1 MNQNLTIVLTSTQN
15 YVWSSMQE
23 IIPHIVRCWEK
34 TKDQTHQVEV
44 IDVDSSPL
52 KSIAKQCWQAQNIV
66 ITCFNFQIASVLRV
80 LKKDMGI
87 PARLIFHLHNQATI
101 ALWPLQEFGLLPLFT
116 SNDLFVSSASRDWE
130 TLKQIVDS
138 PNGGIVLFSL
148 AEKELKVD
156 THSAQEDNELYFAG
170 RISRQKNLHS
180 IIEALH
186 LLKQKN
192 TLVKFHIFG
201 DEDFLGSPNMGVKDP
216 SYKQELVELV
226 QRHNLN
232 DLVIFHGKIDRN
244 ELYQSKLR
252 NRKIFIS
259 PSAHSDENF
268 GIAAF
273 RALCRGERII
283 LSDWGGHTDYQ
294 KYFPAQVEYV
304 DIIPADEKGL
314 TCNPSQI
321 ADAITKTLNKSIP
334 AFTIPS
340 QYFEDNISKQ
350 YFQLL
355 SIPVGTNSPLKLTP
369 LFDKIIERRAQFK
382 PHPTRIF
389 HDYQDPL
396 VQELFKAYGLK
407 QQV

>member
-34 TKDQTHQVEV
+34 TKGSSHNVEV
-44 IDVDSSPL
+44 IDVDKTPL

-66 ITCFNFQIASVLRV
+66 ISCFNFQIASVLRV

-101 ALWPLQEFGLLPLFT
+101 ALWPLQEFGILPLFT
-116 SNDLFVSSASRDWE
+116 GNDLFVSSANRDWE
-130 TLKQIVDS
+130 SLKQSVHS
-138 PNGGIVLFSL
+138 PKGGVVIFSL
-148 AEKELKVD
+148 AEKELITD
-156 THSAQEDNELYFAG
+156 THKAPEENELYFAG

-186 LLKQKN
+186 ILKQKN
-192 TLVKFHIFG
+192 IYTKFHIFG

-216 SYKQELVELV
+216 SYKQELVELI
-226 QRHNLN
+226 HKFNLQE
-232 DLVIFHGKIDRN
+232 LVIFHGKVDRT
-244 ELYQSKLR
+244 ELYQSKLK

-273 RALCRGERII
+273 RALCRGERLI

-294 KYFPAQVEYV
+294 QNFPTQIEYV
-304 DIIPADEKGL
+304 DIIPANENGL
-314 TCNPSQI
+314 TCGPSQI
-321 ADAITKTLNKSIP
+321 AEAIIKTLEKNIP
-334 AFTIPS
+334 AFSIPP

-355 SIPVGTNSPLKLTP
+355 KNPIEVSSPLKLTS
-369 LFDKIIERRAQFK
+369 LFEKIIDRRAQFK

-389 HDYQDPL
+389 HDYNDPL
-396 VQELFKAYGLK
+396 AQELFKAYGLK

>member
-23 IIPHIVRCWEK
+23 IIPHIVRCWEQ
-34 TKDQTHQVEV
+34 TKDSSHQVEV
-44 IDVDSSPL
+44 IDVDTTPL

-66 ITCFNFQIASVLRV
+66 ITCFNFQIASTLRV
-80 LKKDMGI
+80 LKKDMGT

-116 SNDLFVSSASRDWE
+116 SNDLFISSSTRDWE
-130 TLKQIVDS
+130 SLKQSVDA
-138 PNGGIVLFSL
+138 PKGGVILFSL
-148 AEKELKVD
+148 SEQELTTE
-156 THSAQEDNELYFAG
+156 THVASEENALYFAG

-180 IIEALH
+180 IIEALNV
-186 LLKQKN
+186 LKQK
-192 TLVKFHIFG
+192 KISIEFHIFG

-216 SYKQELVELV
+216 SYKDELV
-226 QRHNLN
+226 NLIQKYN
-232 DLVIFHGKIDRN
+232 LDDSVIFHGKVDRT
-244 ELYQSKLR
+244 ELYQSKLK

-273 RALCRGERII
+273 RSLCRGERLI

-294 KYFPAQVEYV
+294 QYFPSQIEYV
-304 DIIPADEKGL
+304 DIIPHNENGL
-314 TCNPSQI
+314 TCKAEQI
-321 ADAITKTLNKSIP
+321 ADAIMATLPKNIP
-334 AFTIPS
+334 PFSIPS
-340 QYFEDNISKQ
+340 QYFENNISKQ

-355 SIPVGTNSPLKLTP
+355 STPIGPNSPLKLTS
-369 LFDKIIERRAQFK
+369 LFNKIMERRVQFK
-382 PHPTRIF
+382 THQTKIF
-389 HDYQDPL
+389 HDYHDPL
-396 VQELFKAYGLK
+396 AQELFKAYGLK

>member
-34 TKDQTHQVEV
+34 TKNDSHNVEV
-44 IDVDSSPL
+44 IDVDSTPL

-101 ALWPLQEFGLLPLFT
+101 ALWPLQEFGLLPLF
-116 SNDLFVSSASRDWE
+116 SQNDLFVSSASRDWE
-130 TLKQIVDS
+130 SLKQCVHS
-138 PNGGIVLFSL
+138 PQGGVVLFSL
-148 AEKELKVD
+148 SEKDLTTD
-156 THSAQEDNELYFAG
+156 SHTTIEDNELYFAG

-186 LLKQKN
+186 LLKQKS
-192 TLVKFHIFG
+192 VHIKFHIFG
-201 DEDFLGSPNMGVKDP
+201 DEDFLGSPNMGMKDP
-216 SYKQELVELV
+216 SYKEELIELIKQFNLQE
-226 QRHNLN
+226 
-232 DLVIFHGKIDRN
+232 LVIFHGKVDRN
-244 ELYQSKLR
+244 ELYQSKLE

-273 RALCRGERII
+273 RSLCRGERLI

-294 KYFPAQVEYV
+294 EYFPSQIEYV
-304 DIIPADEKGL
+304 DIVPADEKGL
-314 TCNPSQI
+314 TCKADQI
-321 ADAITKTLNKSIP
+321 ADAITKTLKKNIT
-334 AFTIPS
+334 AFPIPS

-350 YFQLL
+350 YLQLL
-355 SIPVGTNSPLKLTP
+355 STPIIANSPLKLTS
-369 LFDKIIERRAQFK
+369 LFDKIMERRAQFK
-382 PHPTRIF
+382 PHPTKIF
-389 HDYQDPL
+389 HDYHDPL
-396 VQELFKAYGLK
+396 AQELFKAYGLK